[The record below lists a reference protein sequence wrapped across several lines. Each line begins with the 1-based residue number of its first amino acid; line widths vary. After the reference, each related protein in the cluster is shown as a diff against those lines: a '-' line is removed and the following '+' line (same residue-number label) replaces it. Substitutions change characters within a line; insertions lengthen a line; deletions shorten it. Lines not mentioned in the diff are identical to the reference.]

1 MAYNVFLHREAKKD
15 IKKLHP
21 QIRRRIIDALDDIAE
36 NPKLQGYK
44 LLSGYANLYR
54 YRVGNYR
61 IVYRIHDEELEV
73 LILDAKPRG
82 EVYKKY

>member
-1 MAYNVFLHREAKKD
+1 MAYNVSLHREAKKD
-15 IKKLHP
+15 IKNLHP
-21 QIRRRIIDALDDIAE
+21 QIRSRIIDALDDIAE
-36 NPKLQGYK
+36 NPKLKNSK

>member
-1 MAYNVFLHREAKKD
+1 MFPSTEARKD
-15 IKKLHP
+15 IKKPHP
-21 QIRRRIIDALDDIAE
+21 QIRSRIIDALDDIAE
-36 NPKLQGYK
+36 NPKLQSYK
-44 LLSGYANLYR
+44 LVIRVCNLYR

-61 IVYRIHDEELEV
+61 IIYRIHDEELEV

>member
-1 MAYNVFLHREAKKD
+1 MAYNVSLHREAKKD

-21 QIRRRIIDALDDIAE
+21 QSRKRVIDALDDIAE
-36 NPKLQGYK
+36 NPRLQGSI
-44 LLSGYANLYR
+44 LLSGYADLYR
-54 YRVGNYR
+54 YRIGHYR
-61 IVYRIHDEELEV
+61 IVYRIHDDELEV